1 MSQLWNTHMHT
12 HTHLYMQL
20 YSCSIDIL
28 LCMIHIHNIQS
39 KSSEII
45 WEMSML
51 TPYHQQNPTPNAAS
65 KGTTGWG
72 LAPDLPLFSVLQA
85 GWKCRDFQLGIW
97 TSFIYSIEQW
107 NFETCRHTHTRARIR
122 TERERKRERE
132 IYIYNLIHM
141 CNRVYENKKT
151 HIYILY
157 IYVYHFPCDHT
168 PKFRTYKIYR

>member
-1 MSQLWNTHMHT
+1 MKYTHA

-51 TPYHQQNPTPNAAS
+51 IPYHKQNPTPNAAS

-85 GWKCRDFQLGIW
+85 G
-97 TSFIYSIEQW
+97 
-107 NFETCRHTHTRARIR
+107 
-122 TERERKRERE
+122 
-132 IYIYNLIHM
+132 
-141 CNRVYENKKT
+141 
-151 HIYILY
+151 
-157 IYVYHFPCDHT
+157 
-168 PKFRTYKIYR
+168 